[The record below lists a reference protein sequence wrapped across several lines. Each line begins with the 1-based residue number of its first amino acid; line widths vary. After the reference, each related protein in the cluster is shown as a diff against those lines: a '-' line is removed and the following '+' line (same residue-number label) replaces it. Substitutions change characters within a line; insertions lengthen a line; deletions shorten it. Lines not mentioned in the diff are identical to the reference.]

1 MADSEILRSGEIDP
15 WDTRFGF
22 FWYNDREIFHSTPED
37 LGRQAGEL
45 AEAGINH
52 IITFSCTHFRWSFHR
67 YWDLIDDTIARVVEA
82 CHQHG
87 IRITEHHSCHLTFN
101 PLDKEGEHFLERVLR
116 VRGSALESWP
126 GLRGDCDVDS
136 EIAGVRLSSIR
147 QIDGRTGKWAR
158 SAYHG
163 WCLCFNNPDFRRL
176 YCAYLERL
184 YPLGIDGIMTDD
196 VQWFGEGH
204 ACACTHCRR
213 LFSAQTGYEL
223 PGPGEK
229 WDAWHGDY
237 GEPSYVAW
245 LDFRF
250 RSNADFHRA
259 IKEHYDHLKLRPLRP
274 NYVSTALNRNWT
286 SYTLDNLPDLDWIFQ
301 ECCFSTIIR
310 YSWPHWAVEAFHRY
324 AVGRWRDI
332 PSMAMFYPDRPDS
345 MLFTWGLAM
354 SWGGMYLAT
363 PEGHSLNREE
373 KRLRD
378 FEKRHA
384 HLLRAPRRIARIGF
398 YDSRRNRNLYG
409 DAESRSLAG
418 MRTWMQAC
426 YRRSVPCDLLQ
437 TEELERLGDYQ
448 VVILNEVALLGEDEL
463 DAFHSFVVN
472 GGKLVWSGPTGSLDE
487 RGVKREEGWLA
498 RFWDVEEMKGIEDGG
513 EMVVN
518 PLGDGKLV
526 LIPGDLGLGPYEPA
540 HNADRWQEEEVRV
553 EFRKVRADE
562 KGDWEG
568 IIDLLVDLLPDGRDL
583 TAENLPDGV
592 VLTVFEAKDG
602 SALVLH
608 LVNAAGTL
616 EPEREDRIGHS
627 DLIPFPKHTG
637 KDIRLRMRKPRFSAV
652 EKVRYFDPEQPE
664 QEEGILLEFADDGD
678 FVEVI
683 VNPELIRG
691 YGLIEIGIPILSN
704 EEDHG

>member
-1 MADSEILRSGEIDP
+1 MADSEILRSREIDP

-52 IITFSCTHFRWSFHR
+52 VITFSCTHFRWSFHR
-67 YWDLIDDTIARVVEA
+67 YWELIDDTIAHVVEA

-87 IRITEHHSCHLTFN
+87 IRVTEHHSCHLTFN
-101 PLDKEGEHFLERVLR
+101 PLDTTGEDFMERVLR

-126 GLRGDCDVDS
+126 DFRADCDGDP
-136 EIAGVRLSSIR
+136 EIDGVRFSSMR

-158 SAYHG
+158 SAYQG

-204 ACACTHCRR
+204 ACACGNCRR
-213 LFSAQTGYEL
+213 LFSEQTGFEMPSL
-223 PGPGEK
+223 GDEWK
-229 WDAWHGDY
+229 AWYGDY
-237 GEPSYVAW
+237 GNPSYVAW

-259 IKEHYDHLKLRPLRP
+259 IKEHYESLGLRPLRP

-286 SYTLDNLPDLDWIFQ
+286 SYTLDGLPDLDWIFQ

-310 YSWPHWAVEAFHRY
+310 YSWPHWAVEAFHRF
-324 AVGRWRDI
+324 AVGRWRGI

-363 PEGHSLNREE
+363 PEGRSLNSEE

-384 HLLRAPRRIARIGF
+384 RLLRAPRRIARIGF

-409 DAESRSLAG
+409 DAENRSLAG

-426 YRRSVPCDLLQ
+426 FRRSLPCDLLQ

-448 VVILNEVALLGEDEL
+448 LVVLNEVALLGEDEL
-463 DAFHSFVVN
+463 HVLHAFVTN
-472 GGKLVWSGPTGSLDE
+472 GGTLVWCGRTGILDE
-487 RGVKREEGWLA
+487 RGVKREGGWLT
-498 RFWDVEEMKGIEDGG
+498 RFWEVEEMEGVEDGG
-513 EMVVN
+513 KMVVN
-518 PLGDGKLV
+518 SLGSGKLV
-526 LIPGDLGLGPYEPA
+526 LVPGDLGLGPYEPA
-540 HNADRWQEEEVRV
+540 HNADRWQEEEIRV
-553 EFRKVRADE
+553 EFRKVGKKE
-562 KGDWEG
+562 KGEWGKITE
-568 IIDLLVDLLPDGRDL
+568 LLVGFLSDGPDLK
-583 TAENLPDGV
+583 AKNLPDGM
-592 VLTVFEAKDG
+592 VLTAFEAKDE

-608 LVNAAGTL
+608 LVNTAGTL
-616 EPEREDRIGHS
+616 ESERGERIGHS
-627 DLIPFPKHTG
+627 DRIPFPKHAG
-637 KDIRLRMRKPRFSAV
+637 KNIELRVRKTRFASV
-652 EKVRYFDPEQPE
+652 EKVSYFDLERK
-664 QEEGILLEFADDGD
+664 EGVFLEFADDGN
-678 FVEVI
+678 FAEVI
-683 VNPELIRG
+683 LDPKLIRG
-691 YGLIEIGIPILSN
+691 YGLIEIEIPVIPN
-704 EEDHG
+704 EENHV